1 MMSGLVTRFEIGQ
14 STVKSAGNAQMT
26 LRRDTKTADE
36 WSSTIVAFQSPSKLR
51 ELCLPQDSA
60 QQGVKELAVK
70 QQEFKI
76 RLAANEDRTRSASLL
91 IQKMYSW
98 RGYQASEM
106 ERDPNRIT
114 LLAFDA
120 DKIVG
125 TLTLGLDSQV
135 GLLVDELYKAEVDSL
150 RAQGR
155 RVCEIIKLA
164 LDEGLGSKPI
174 LAALFHIS
182 FIYGHNI
189 HQGTDFV
196 IEVNPRHVEFYRR
209 MLGFEMFGAER
220 LCSRVNAPAV
230 LLRLD
235 LSYARQQ
242 IEKLGGLSQR
252 PRGEKSL
259 YQYGFSTQEEEGITR
274 RLLNDLNS

>member
-1 MMSGLVTRFEIGQ
+1 
-14 STVKSAGNAQMT
+14 MT
-26 LRRDTKTADE
+26 IQRRKPADE
-36 WSSTIVAFQSPSKLR
+36 WSRTIVEFQSPHKLR
-51 ELCLPQDSA
+51 ELCIPQSGDQLSA
-60 QQGVKELAVK
+60 KNITLGQQK
-70 QQEFKI
+70 FKI
-76 RLAANEDRTRSASLL
+76 RLAASEDRVQSASLL

-98 RGYQASEM
+98 RGYQTSAM
-106 ERDPNRIT
+106 GHDPNRIT

-125 TLTLGLDSQV
+125 TLTLGLDSPV
-135 GLLVDELYKAEVDSL
+135 GLLVDELYKPEVDSL

-164 LDEGLGSKPI
+164 LDEGLGSKPV

-196 IEVNPRHVEFYRR
+196 IEVNPRHVGFYRR
-209 MLGFEMFGAER
+209 MLGFELLGEER
-220 LCSRVNAPAV
+220 MCSRVNAPAV

-242 IEKLGGLSQR
+242 IEELGGLTHK
-252 PRGEKSL
+252 PPGEKSL
-259 YQYGFSTQEEEGITR
+259 YPYGFSQQDEEGITQ
-274 RLLNDLNS
+274 RLLHGTDS